1 MSPVRR
7 LAASVLLV
15 VATLCLAP
23 GLVTP
28 DAYDEQFREELDA
41 PPSARFPLGT
51 DALGRNRLSRILHGA
66 RTSLLLAPLASLVSV
81 VLAAATGIAAAASGG
96 AVNRLFEFVL
106 DLMGSL
112 PWLFV
117 LIAVRAALPLD
128 AGPVLITAVTFG
140 LLALLGWAAPARV
153 IRNVVTQIRTQEF
166 VRQAEALGIRRH
178 RLWIVQL
185 LPNVMPVALAQ
196 VWVNLPLF
204 ILSEA
209 NLGLLGL
216 GVSEPVP
223 SLGTQMRELESLSG
237 LTSKPWLLAPVVLL
251 AVVVSCLWLIG
262 TSREERAS

>member
-1 MSPVRR
+1 MTRAR
-7 LAASVLLV
+7 WLAAAFLIGI
-15 VATLCLAP
+15 TILCLFP
-23 GLVTP
+23 GLIST
-28 DAYDEQFREELDA
+28 DMYDEQFREELDA
-41 PPSARFPLGT
+41 APSARFPLGT
-51 DALGRNRLSRILHGA
+51 DALGRNRLSRLLYGA
-66 RTSLLLAPLASLVSV
+66 RMSLMLAPAAALVSV
-81 VLAAATGIAAAASGG
+81 ILATLAGTIAAASGG
-96 AVNRLFEFVL
+96 AVNRVFEFAM

-128 AGPVLITAVTFG
+128 AGPVVIIGVTFG

-153 IRNVVTQIRTQEF
+153 IRNVVMQVRTLEF
-166 VRQAEALGIRRH
+166 IRQAEALGVRRW
-178 RLWIVQL
+178 RLWAVHL
-185 LPNVMPVALAQ
+185 LPNVWPVALAQ
-196 VWVNLPLF
+196 IWVNLPLF

-251 AVVVSCLWLIG
+251 TAVVSCLWVIS
-262 TSREERAS
+262 TSREERAP